1 MDLPELVTNG
11 RKCVA
16 DEAKA
21 EVLMDTF
28 FPVLPLLEERDPSQA
43 ARGRF
48 EYDIR
53 WPPFTNYEVER
64 DKAMNLF
71 YLAKLVTYMGMART
85 VTVNSLDA
93 TLTHSHNWG

>member
-1 MDLPELVTNG
+1 MDVPELVANG
-11 RKCVA
+11 RKYVT

-28 FPVLPLLEERDPSQA
+28 FPVLPLLEERDPSRA
-43 ARGRF
+43 ARGRV

-64 DKAMNLF
+64 DKAVNLF
-71 YLAKLVTYMGMART
+71 YLARCLYGDGLYNYRE
-85 VTVNSLDA
+85 
-93 TLTHSHNWG
+93 